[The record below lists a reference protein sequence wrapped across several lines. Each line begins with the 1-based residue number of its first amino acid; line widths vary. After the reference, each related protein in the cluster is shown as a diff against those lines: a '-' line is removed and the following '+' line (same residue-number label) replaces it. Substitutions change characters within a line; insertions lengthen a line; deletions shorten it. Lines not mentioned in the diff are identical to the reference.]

1 MPPFISER
9 ASSAAGVRI
18 WFPLLA
24 VPVLALLDQSVAYV
38 ASGWACTHQNALAV
52 HVVHV
57 PFLLAAI
64 VGVVLAFQCR
74 RALAPDRE
82 RNDEIARRHFA
93 ASLAL
98 GASALSALV
107 IVAMWG
113 VTWVLRA
120 CVY

>member
-1 MPPFISER
+1 M
-9 ASSAAGVRI
+9 RI

-24 VPVLALLDQSVAYV
+24 VPMLVLADQSLAYV
-38 ASGWACTHQNALAV
+38 ATLWSCPNQNSVAV

-64 VGVVLAFQCR
+64 GG
-74 RALAPDRE
+74 ALVAWHSWRGSEPTKRE
-82 RNDEIARRHFA
+82 NETLARRHFVA
-93 ASLAL
+93 ALAT
-98 GASALSALV
+98 GASVLSALV

-113 VTWVLRA
+113 VTWVLRS